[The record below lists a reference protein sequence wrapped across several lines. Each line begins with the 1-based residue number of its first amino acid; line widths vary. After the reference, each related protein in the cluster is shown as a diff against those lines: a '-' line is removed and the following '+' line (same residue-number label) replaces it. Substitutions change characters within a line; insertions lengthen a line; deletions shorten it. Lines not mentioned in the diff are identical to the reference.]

1 MSKRQRQARPGNKG
15 EEIMIFRN
23 RARRPDTR
31 PARTG
36 RANARRAAIQEGSR

>member
-1 MSKRQRQARPGNKG
+1 MSKRKRTRGTDQGRHIAALRD
-15 EEIMIFRN
+15 

-36 RANARRAAIQEGSR
+36 RANARRQAIQEGSS

>member
-1 MSKRQRQARPGNKG
+1 MKKSKGTDQGRHLAAL
-15 EEIMIFRN
+15 RN

-36 RANARRAAIQEGSR
+36 RANARRQAIKEAS